1 MSDVVCY
8 YRGWRKGQGCNLECV
23 EVCPVDC
30 IHGPHDPMGCVE
42 ETKAPNFDPQ
52 TKRLYINPDEC
63 IDCGACEPECP
74 FDAIVDN
81 DHSFAEREI
90 KIARDFFSLIEDLN
104 HSSKKKKI
112 IHKLKY
118 INKKLLKKIQRVE
131 NKNADA
137 IEKMRLNKFKKLSRY
152 AKKIK
157 KLQKK

>member
-1 MSDVVCY
+1 MSYVIIEGGAKDKVAIQNALKFVRLIAFMGLMIRWGVVK
-8 YRGWRKGQGCNLECV
+8 RPKRQILIHRLSGFIFIRMNVSIVGLVSQSARRKQLL
-23 EVCPVDC
+23 
-30 IHGPHDPMGCVE
+30 II
-42 ETKAPNFDPQ
+42 TILS
-52 TKRLYINPDEC
+52 R
-63 IDCGACEPECP
+63 
-74 FDAIVDN
+74 
-81 DHSFAEREI
+81 REI

-112 IHKLKY
+112 IHKLKS